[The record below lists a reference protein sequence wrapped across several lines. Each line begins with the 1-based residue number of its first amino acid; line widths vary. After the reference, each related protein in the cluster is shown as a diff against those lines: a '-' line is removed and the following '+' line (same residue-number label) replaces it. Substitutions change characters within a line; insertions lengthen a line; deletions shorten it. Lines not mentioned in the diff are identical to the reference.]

1 MDKHNTT
8 LENGPDGPSRAG
20 RPNRVDRGDRPG
32 GARTSARRRRVHR
45 PGVRRVS
52 SRRILRWSA
61 AIAAAVLLPTVGA
74 AYMGYTQLSGN
85 ISHEKVIDRLG
96 TVRPPKYNKALN
108 ILLIGSDTRA
118 GENAQFGHTAGARSD
133 TIILLHISPLRDGA
147 TAISFPRD
155 LMVDAPACTT
165 TAGAAVPPGLE
176 MINATFSAGGA
187 ACTWK
192 TIESVTGI
200 HIDHF
205 MQIDFTGFKR
215 MVDALGGV
223 EVCLPEAVNDP
234 KSHLELAAGRHT
246 VTGNTALAY
255 VRTRYALGDG
265 SDLGRIR
272 RQQLFM
278 AAMVR
283 KATSTGLITNP
294 VHLYRFLNAATK
306 SLTTDDD
313 LDLGTLRTIAGSV
326 RGMSTGQVRFL
337 TVPNHYWEVD
347 PNRVALTQPQAAQ
360 LFTAISKDAHAP
372 APAATPSNSASP
384 AHRSTSPTRATVSVR
399 VVNGSG
405 RTRLARQVADR
416 LRNLG
421 FSRAVVSTAPA
432 SASRTTIRTTMA
444 GQGAAR
450 VLAGA
455 LTRSPALARE
465 VGTGRALTLVL
476 GEDWT
481 ASPGRQGIRLRD
493 AVPTYSD
500 IIRSATHSSGVTART
515 GPCHA

>member
-1 MDKHNTT
+1 M
-8 LENGPDGPSRAG
+8 
-20 RPNRVDRGDRPG
+20 
-32 GARTSARRRRVHR
+32 SARRV
-45 PGVRRVS
+45 
-52 SRRILRWSA
+52 LRWSA
-61 AIAAAVLLPTVGA
+61 TIAAAVLLPTVGVVCL
-74 AYMGYTQLSGN
+74 GYTQLSGN
-85 ISHEKVIDRLG
+85 ISHEKVKDRLG
-96 TVRPPKYNKALN
+96 TARPPKYNKALN

-118 GENAQFGHTAGARSD
+118 GENARFGHTAGARSD
-133 TIILLHISPLRDGA
+133 TIILLHISPHRDGA

-155 LMVDAPACTT
+155 LMVNAPACTT
-165 TAGAAVPPGLE
+165 ATGAAVPPALE

-205 MQIDFTGFKR
+205 MQVDFTGFKR
-215 MVDALGGV
+215 MIDALGGV
-223 EVCLPEAVNDP
+223 EVCLPKAVDDP

-294 VHLYRFLNAATK
+294 VRLYRFLNAATK

-313 LDLGTLRTIAGSV
+313 LGLGTLRTIAGSV
-326 RGMSTGQVRFL
+326 RGMSTGKVGFL

-347 PNRVALTQPQAAQ
+347 PNRVVLTQPQAAQ
-360 LFTAISKDAHAP
+360 LFAAISKDTHAP
-372 APAATPSNSASP
+372 AANLSHSASP
-384 AHRSTSPTRATVSVR
+384 AHRSTGPALATIPVR

-405 RTRLARQVADR
+405 HTGLARQVTAR

-421 FSRAVVSTAPA
+421 FSRAVVSTPPA
-432 SASRTTIRTTMA
+432 AASHTTIRTTMA
-444 GQGAAR
+444 GQAAAR
-450 VLAGA
+450 VLAGV
-455 LTRSPALARE
+455 LTRTPALARE
-465 VGTGRALTLVL
+465 VGTGSTLTLVL

-481 ASPGRQGIRLRD
+481 ASPGPQGIRLRD
-493 AVPTYSD
+493 AVPTSGD
-500 IIRSATHSSGVTART
+500 FIRSSTLSSGVTANT
-515 GPCHA
+515 DACHA

>member
-1 MDKHNTT
+1 MDKHNAT

-20 RPNRVDRGDRPG
+20 KPTRVDRGDRPG
-32 GARTSARRRRVHR
+32 GARAGAGRRRVHR
-45 PGVRRVS
+45 PAGRRVS

-61 AIAAAVLLPTVGA
+61 ALAAAVLLPTVGA
-74 AYMGYTQLSGN
+74 AYLGYTQLSGN
-85 ISHEKVIDRLG
+85 ITHEKVTDRLG
-96 TVRPPKYNKALN
+96 TVRPPKYTKALN

-133 TIILLHISPLRDGA
+133 TIILLHISPRRDGA

-165 TAGAAVPPGLE
+165 ATGAAVPPTLE

-200 HIDHF
+200 RIDHF

-283 KATSTGLITNP
+283 KATSTGLITSP
-294 VHLYRFLNAATK
+294 VRLYKFLNAATK

-313 LDLGTLRTIAGSV
+313 LDLGTLRTIADSV

-360 LFTAISKDAHAP
+360 LFTAVSKDTR
-372 APAATPSNSASP
+372 APAANPSNSASP
-384 AHRSTSPTRATVSVR
+384 GSTTPTRATVSVR

-405 RTRLARQVADR
+405 RAGLARRVTAR

-421 FSRAVVSTAPA
+421 FTRAVVATAPT
-432 SASRTTIRTTMA
+432 SASRTAIRTTMA
-444 GQGAAR
+444 GQAATR

-455 LTRSPALARE
+455 LTRSPALTRE
-465 VGTGRALTLVL
+465 VGTGRTLTLVL
-476 GEDWT
+476 GDDW
-481 ASPGRQGIRLRD
+481 AAAPGRRGIRLRD
-493 AVPTYSD
+493 AASGG
-500 IIRSATHSSGVTART
+500 IIRASTLSSGVTART
-515 GPCHA
+515 GACHA